1 MTNNCHYANIATKPR
16 NGIQGLAKSW
26 YESALLGWLA
36 FYSLVYSPLALA
48 CLWSLA
54 FTSHVSAPN
63 DIMCH
68 RHHSHTKSFS
78 LGF

>member
-1 MTNNCHYANIATKPR
+1 MTNNWHYANIATKPR
-16 NGIQGLAKSW
+16 NRIQGLAKSW

-36 FYSLVYSPLALA
+36 FSSLVYSPLALA
-48 CLWSLA
+48 CLGSLA

-68 RHHSHTKSFS
+68 RHHLHTQNLFY
-78 LGF
+78 